1 MNTPINPQGN
11 QPLTSA
17 LRPPML
23 ALKEKRCGSVLIGVL
38 ITVVVVTSLVGVS
51 FVTTNSAARMG
62 GRAKEFIDVQR
73 AAEATV
79 EYGYGIWKKRIFS
92 AGRPITTAEANA
104 SLTGPSMTGF
114 TYASVANN
122 GPLTISATD
131 EYGAPIATATR
142 VTTSLPD
149 YPGWRGFASSYL
161 VSAKVQAVGNIGSLE
176 EAGVRRR
183 FQYVEV
189 PLFQSMYFFEH
200 DLEFYK
206 PATMIV
212 SGLVHSNSNLYASS
226 SSSGTLTFSGNVS
239 YAGNYST
246 TSDPPYA
253 NTWSGWSSNAQTTP
267 TFPNG
272 QANQVAKVQRYEPMG
287 LNTASAIN
295 TTDANPNNDSY
306 REIIEIPKSGH
317 TDPPEIAARRLFNK
331 AGLVVSVN
339 GTTVTVTAKNGTS
352 ASAAQITAIRNAFSG
367 KTTMYDQ
374 REGKTVDVANFD
386 VAKITAALGGGGPMG
401 FNGVLYLVDETPVT
415 TSGASPSPNQKTIRL
430 QNGGVLPDNGLSIA
444 SQNPVYVQGDYN
456 TGVTTSTPATSVPAN
471 ATGNPTNTDSPTV
484 AGYTRKPAAIMADA
498 VMLLS
503 NNWSDANASSSL
515 SSRAASNT
523 TYNMAIMAGFM
534 PSGYTPASG
543 AQYGYSGGG
552 NNFPRFLET
561 WSGKSC
567 TYHGSMVELF
577 DSGVFTGKWDT
588 GNIYS
593 PPLRRYNFDT
603 NFSSTTPPGGTDAA
617 LYTRGAWSKL

>member
-1 MNTPINPQGN
+1 MNGSHTPQENKPLSGTLHPPQ
-11 QPLTSA
+11 
-17 LRPPML
+17 L
-23 ALKEKRCGSVLIGVL
+23 ALQGKRSGSVLIGVL

-51 FVTTNSAARMG
+51 FVATNSAARMG
-62 GRAKEFIDVQR
+62 GRAREFVGVQR

-79 EYGYGIWKKRIFS
+79 EYGYGIWKQRIFA

-104 SLTGPSMTGF
+104 SLTGPSMSGF
-114 TYASVANN
+114 TYASAANN

-131 EYGAPIATATR
+131 EYGAPTTSATR

-161 VSAKVQAVGNIGSLE
+161 VSAKVQAVGNLGSLE

-189 PLFQSMYFFEH
+189 PLFQAMYFFEH

-212 SGLVHSNSNLYASS
+212 SGLVHTNSNLYASS
-226 SSSGTLTFSGNVS
+226 SSSGTLTFTGNVS
-239 YAGNYST
+239 YAGSYT
-246 TSDPPYA
+246 TTGDPPYA
-253 NTWSGWSSNAQTTP
+253 NTWSGWSPNAEVMP
-267 TFPNG
+267 TYPNG
-272 QANQVAKVQRYEPMG
+272 EASQVAKVQRYEPMG
-287 LNTASAIN
+287 RNVASVFS

-306 REIIEIPKSGH
+306 REVIEIPISGY
-317 TDPPEIAARRLFNK
+317 TDPPEIASRRLYNK
-331 AGLVVSVN
+331 AGLVVSLN
-339 GTTVTVTAKNGTS
+339 GTTVTVTTKNGTS
-352 ASAAQITAIRNAFSG
+352 ATAAQITAIKNAFSG

-386 VAKITAALGGGGPMG
+386 MSKVTAALGSSGPTG
-401 FNGVLYLVDETPVT
+401 FNGVLYLVDETPV
-415 TSGASPSPNQKTIRL
+415 SGTSPNPKTVRL
-430 QNGGVLPDNGLSIA
+430 QNGGVLPENGLSIA

-456 TGVTTSTPATSVPAN
+456 TGATSTATAATVPAN
-471 ATGNPTNTDSPTV
+471 ATGNPSNTDSPTLST
-484 AGYTRKPAAIMADA
+484 YTRKPAAIMADA

-503 NNWSDANASSSL
+503 NNWNDANASSSL
-515 SSRAASNT
+515 SSRVASNT

-534 PSGYTPASG
+534 PSGYTPTSG

-561 WSGKSC
+561 WSAKSC
-567 TYHGSMVELF
+567 TYYGSMVELF
-577 DSGVFTGKWDT
+577 QSGVFTGKWDT

-603 NFSSTTPPGGTDAA
+603 NFSSTPPPGGTDAA
-617 LYTRGAWSKL
+617 LYTRGAWSKF